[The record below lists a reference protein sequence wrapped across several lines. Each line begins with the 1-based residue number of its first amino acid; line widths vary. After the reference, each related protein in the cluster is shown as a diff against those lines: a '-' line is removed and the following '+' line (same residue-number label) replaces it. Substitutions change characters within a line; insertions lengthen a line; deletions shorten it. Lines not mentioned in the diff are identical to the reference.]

1 MKTAISLILTLCIA
15 CPQAFSAKL
24 LDDQA
29 AVEAGKEEEKLYN
42 WTFTRKLT
50 TPPRG
55 GSSLGQKVIY
65 DKKSPDSW
73 QQVQAKGLSPYERD
87 RRAIYALEGVFETK
101 FEFLETFT
109 LGADK
114 EVDTPYASWGTE
126 FVKVIE
132 DSGDFISVQQI
143 MVMYYRDQASGE
155 VQGPH
160 VMKHWRHDWS
170 WQGKSILEYQGDNQ
184 WQSKKLDLSQTR
196 GKWVWSVYQVDDSPR
211 YSGIGRWDHF
221 ASLSTFETDYMS
233 RPLPRR
239 ESSVRD
245 DYQILMGK
253 DTLVLTPHAWFHEQ
267 KNFKH
272 QGGLSSSGEFSG
284 VMLARE
290 IGHNS
295 YRRIK
300 DFKHEQ
306 GLEYWDK
313 TKGYWADVRAV
324 WKGIEHQGAF
334 AVKQSVN
341 NKPLFMMHF
350 EQAADDEI
358 LSMPPEKRRKVIHE
372 AMRPYIKG

>member
-1 MKTAISLILTLCIA
+1 MKTAVPLILSLCFTCTLA
-15 CPQAFSAKL
+15 YSAKPS
-24 LDDQA
+24 DINA
-29 AVEAGKEEEKLYN
+29 AAWEAVKEKPAYN

-50 TPPRG
+50 TAPRG
-55 GSSLGQKVIY
+55 GSSSGQKVIY
-65 DKKSPDSW
+65 DEKVPDYW
-73 QQVQAKGLSPYERD
+73 HKLQAKELTPYERD

-109 LGADK
+109 IAPEKQL
-114 EVDTPYASWGTE
+114 DTPYASWGTE

-132 DSGDFISVQQI
+132 DSGNFISVQQI
-143 MVMYYRDQASGE
+143 MVMYYQDPDSGK

-160 VMKHWRHDWS
+160 VMKHWRHDWT
-170 WQGKSILEYQGDNQ
+170 WQGESMLEYQGENQ
-184 WQSKKLDLSQTR
+184 WASKKLNPAQTR

-253 DTLVLTPHAWFHEQ
+253 DTLILTPHAWFHEQ

-272 QGGLSSSGEFSG
+272 KGALSASGQFEG
-284 VMLARE
+284 AMLARE
-290 IGHNS
+290 VGHNS

-306 GLEYWDK
+306 GLQYWAR

-324 WKGIEHQGAF
+324 WKSIEHGGPF
-334 AVKQSVN
+334 AIKESVN
-341 NKPLFMMHF
+341 DKPLFMVHF
-350 EQAADDEI
+350 EQAADDKI
-358 LSMPPEKRRKVIHE
+358 LSMAPEKRRKVIHD
-372 AMRPYIKG
+372 AMLPYIKG